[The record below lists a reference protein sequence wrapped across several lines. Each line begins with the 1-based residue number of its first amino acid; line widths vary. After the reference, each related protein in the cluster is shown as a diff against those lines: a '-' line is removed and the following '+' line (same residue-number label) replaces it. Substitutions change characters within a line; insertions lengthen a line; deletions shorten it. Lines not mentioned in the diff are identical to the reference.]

1 MSTQQ
6 HPDAEELARYQA
18 GEIGGP
24 RGRQLAAHIAD
35 CARCASV
42 SDDLAAV
49 SRVLAS
55 VPAPSMPDAVESR
68 ITAALAAEAA
78 NRQAASP
85 AAAAAANAAGA
96 AGSPADG
103 PADGPAASE
112 QRSRRLRLVH
122 SGKSKSHARGFRPVM
137 VVLSAAACLV
147 LVGFGYLLSRTGSSS
162 SSAPASAAA
171 PAALPASGSARGPV
185 AAGSAAAG
193 SGAQPS
199 GVAPSA
205 SAQRPL
211 QGQQVMPF
219 LVARSSTNYTQAALG
234 TQVRGELNRRSKPAG
249 TGRQSSGSSG
259 GLPPSPSLI
268 GCVERVT
275 GNVPPKLV
283 DRATYEGKAAYVIA
297 VSDYAWVVGP
307 GCTASNTDLIASV
320 ALPR

>member
-18 GEIGGP
+18 GEINGL

-49 SRVLAS
+49 STVLAS
-55 VPAPSMPDAVESR
+55 VPALSMPDAVESR

-78 NRQAASP
+78 TRQAGSPAAAVAASAAAAAASP
-85 AAAAAANAAGA
+85 AA
-96 AGSPADG
+96 SPA
-103 PADGPAASE
+103 ARE
-112 QRSRRLRLVH
+112 ERSRRLRLIH
-122 SGKSKSHARGFRPVM
+122 SDKSKSHARGFRPAM
-137 VVLSAAACLV
+137 AVLSAAACLV

-171 PAALPASGSARGPV
+171 PAVLPASGHV
-185 AAGSAAAG
+185 AAGSAAVG
-193 SGAQPS
+193 SAAQPS
-199 GVAPSA
+199 AGTSA

-211 QGQQVMPF
+211 EGQQAIPF
-219 LVARSSTNYTQAALG
+219 LVTRSSTDYKQATLAA
-234 TQVRGELNRRSKPAG
+234 QVRGELNRRSKSSG
-249 TGRQSSGSSG
+249 TGRQSSGSGG

-268 GCVERVT
+268 GCVEHVT
-275 GNVPPKLV
+275 GNVLPKLV
-283 DRATYEGKAAYVIA
+283 DQATYEGKAAYVIA

-307 GCTASNTDLIASV
+307 GCTASNADVIASV
-320 ALPR
+320 VLPR